1 MLVTIN
7 YRLGMFGFMSTEDRA
22 SPGNYGMLDQVTIL
36 KSDQDVQCEPLHFN
50 LRRLKR
56 FFASLQVA
64 ALRWVKAN
72 IEAFSGD
79 PRHITIMGQ
88 QVATNYI

>member
-1 MLVTIN
+1 M
-7 YRLGMFGFMSTEDRA
+7 RA
-22 SPGNYGMLDQVTIL
+22 IVKFQLIS
-36 KSDQDVQCEPLHFN
+36 F
-50 LRRLKR
+50 KR
-56 FFASLQVA
+56 FVASLQVA

-88 QVATNYI
+88 QVQTNDMEMSETHGCYYIMP